1 MPEPAAAAAADAVYL
16 VDGCRTPQGRY
27 GGALASVRPDDLAA
41 LVVGEAVR
49 RAGIPGEAVDEVI
62 LGTANQAGED
72 NRNVARMAVLL
83 AGLPHTVP
91 GYTVNRLCASGLT
104 AVASAAQAIRAG
116 EADLVVAGGVESMTR
131 APWVMAKPGTPWAKP
146 GEVHDTALGWRFTNP
161 RLDDR
166 RLDDPYLDDPGLDD
180 SRLNAPSFEKR
191 DPDGGRVTLSMG
203 ETAEEVAALDGIT
216 RAEAD
221 AFALRS
227 HRRAVAARQA
237 GHPRRDIVPVPVPV
251 PVAEGRAEG
260 RVEHDEGPRPDT
272 SLERLARLRPAF
284 RPGGQ
289 VTAGNSSSLADGAA
303 ALVVA
308 SAAAVARYGLVPRGR
323 IVASAAA
330 GVRPRLMG
338 LGPVPATEKALARAG
353 WRTDDLAAIELNE
366 AFAAQ
371 ALAVIRRLKLPED
384 RVNADGGAIALGH
397 PLGCSGARI
406 LLALLGRLEREGSS
420 RRGLATLCVGVGQGV
435 AMLVA
440 GAS

>member
-1 MPEPAAAAAADAVYL
+1 MPQTSSEPSSGEVYL
-16 VDGCRTPQGRY
+16 IDGARTPQGRY

-49 RAGIPGEAVDEVI
+49 RAGIPAEEVDEVI
-62 LGTANQAGED
+62 LGAANQAGED
-72 NRNVARMAVLL
+72 NRDVARMAVLL

-146 GEVHDTALGWRFTNP
+146 GEVHDTSLGWRFTNP
-161 RLDDR
+161 RF
-166 RLDDPYLDDPGLDD
+166 
-180 SRLNAPSFEKR
+180 AAQQ
-191 DPDGGRVTLSMG
+191 TLSMG

-216 RAEAD
+216 RAESD

-227 HRRAVAARQA
+227 HQRAVAAQES
-237 GHPRRDIVPVPVPV
+237 GHFDREIVPVAVKDGAV
-251 PVAEGRAEG
+251 TR
-260 RVEHDEGPRPDT
+260 DEGPRPGT
-272 SLERLARLRPAF
+272 TLEKLGSLRTIF
-284 RPGGQ
+284 REGGI
-289 VTAGNSSSLADGAA
+289 VTAGSSSPLSDGAA

-308 SAAAVARYGLVPRGR
+308 SGAAVRRHGLTPRAR
-323 IVASAAA
+323 IVTSASA
-330 GVRPRLMG
+330 GVQPHIMG

-353 WRTDDLAAIELNE
+353 WGTADLDAVELNE

-371 ALAVIRRLKLPED
+371 AIAVTRRLKLDEEK
-384 RVNADGGAIALGH
+384 VNADGGAIALGH

-406 LLALLGRLEREGSS
+406 LLTLLGRLEREDA

-435 AMLVA
+435 AMLVERV
-440 GAS
+440 